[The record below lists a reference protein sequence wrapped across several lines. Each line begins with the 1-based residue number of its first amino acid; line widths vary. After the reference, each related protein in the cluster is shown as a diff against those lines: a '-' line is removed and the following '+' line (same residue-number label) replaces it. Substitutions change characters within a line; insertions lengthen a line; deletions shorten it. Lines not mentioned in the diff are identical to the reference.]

1 MNSFRTLLLIA
12 VVALAGGAAHAQWQ
26 WTDKDGRKVFSDRAP
41 PRDVPAKNILRQPGI
56 NTQGIDAAANVA
68 AVKAASAANPTNGD
82 SPPNPDIPK
91 LGGVDKELT
100 DKKKL
105 ADAAVAAKAKAD
117 EEQTAKARADNCQ
130 RARNNKVVMDSGVR
144 VSQTTA
150 QGERAVMEDAARA
163 AEIKRIQTVID
174 ANCR

>member
-1 MNSFRTLLLIA
+1 
-12 VVALAGGAAHAQWQ
+12 
-26 WTDKDGRKVFSDRAP
+26 
-41 PRDVPAKNILRQPGI
+41 
-56 NTQGIDAAANVA
+56 
-68 AVKAASAANPTNGD
+68 
-82 SPPNPDIPK
+82 DIPK

-144 VSQTTA
+144 VSQTNA
-150 QGERAVMEDAARA
+150 QGERAVMDDAARA
-163 AEIKRIQTVID
+163 AEIKRTQTAID